1 LRAKKNAEGSSFFA
15 PANSDRMLVS
25 GVRVKVLFL
34 WIGGTRQRQFKTL
47 EDMYLERIDRLIL
60 CQRTVVAEER
70 KSDARQVASGMAKEA
85 RRVLAR
91 VNSGSHL
98 ICLDHRGKGLDS
110 RDLANRLRKLEDLA
124 TREVALV
131 VGGFMGIPSEVQAQA
146 RESWSLGPMTLPHEL
161 ARLVLLEQ
169 TYRALTLIR
178 GLPYH
183 R

>member
-1 LRAKKNAEGSSFFA
+1 
-15 PANSDRMLVS
+15 MLVS

-34 WIGGTRQRQFKTL
+34 WIGETRQRQFRTL
-47 EDMYLERIDRLIL
+47 EDTYLERIGRLIH
-60 CQRTVVAEER
+60 CQRIAVAEER
-70 KSDARQVASGMAKEA
+70 KSDVRQVASGLIKEA
-85 RRVLAR
+85 RLVLAK
-91 VNSGSHL
+91 VNPGSHL
-98 ICLDHRGKGLDS
+98 ICLDHRGKTMDS
-110 RDLANRLRKLEDLA
+110 RDLANRLRRLEDSA
-124 TREVALV
+124 TREVAFV
-131 VGGFMGIPSEVQAQA
+131 VGGFMGIPSEVQARA